1 MEIEAMDEKQPPQQT
16 SPMSVIGAIAIGA
29 AVGGTWSGMKGAL
42 AGGLIGLAIVALIC
56 STRDR

>member
-1 MEIEAMDEKQPPQQT
+1 MDEKQPPQQT